1 MSYNINEKEIRRELA
16 VIYRQEII
24 QDIAFFTNA
33 PKAVFYDK
41 LLLNLDLSDF
51 PDRAS
56 RTGRRGYSKCALLCA
71 FIVMKCECFS
81 CITDLLDYL
90 NNNLLIAHYCGF
102 NIMQP
107 LPSYWTFDRFIREL
121 DNEYLKKVMQR
132 LVIQA
137 AELGI
142 IDTSFIALDSTPV
155 SANTCQN
162 NPKSFA
168 KNKFSKDNQP
178 QSDKD
183 CRLGVHT
190 ASNQH
195 NERKFEYYWGYKNH
209 VLVDCITGL
218 PISEITTTADVADS
232 TVVKDILSQTNSYIS
247 IDECTFIADKGY
259 DVKAVYNLVKD
270 VYHGECIIPLNKRNT
285 KNTKKLASGHPICE
299 AGLAMH
305 KDGIFSDRN
314 RTRQKYCCPYK
325 RSKNGICPCNH
336 ECWNNG
342 RKNRG
347 CTKYVTLP
355 DDYRLSIDRDCISFK
370 KIYAMRTEAERYN
383 SRFKSTGQERLWI
396 HSLNAAKNMNSIAHI
411 ALLAVAVAAVVTKS
425 AFSYR
430 SLKSAKRIA

>member
-162 NPKSFA
+162 NPKSFV

>member
-1 MSYNINEKEIRRELA
+1 MH
-16 VIYRQEII
+16 
-24 QDIAFFTNA
+24 
-33 PKAVFYDK
+33 PKQFFYDK
-41 LLLNLDLSDF
+41 LFLNLDLSDF

-183 CRLGVHT
+183 CRLG
-190 ASNQH
+190 
-195 NERKFEYYWGYKNH
+195 Y
-209 VLVDCITGL
+209 
-218 PISEITTTADVADS
+218 
-232 TVVKDILSQTNSYIS
+232 ILHLIS
-247 IDECTFIADKGY
+247 IMKE
-259 DVKAVYNLVKD
+259 NL
-270 VYHGECIIPLNKRNT
+270 NT
-285 KNTKKLASGHPICE
+285 IGA
-299 AGLAMH
+299 
-305 KDGIFSDRN
+305 
-314 RTRQKYCCPYK
+314 TR
-325 RSKNGICPCNH
+325 IM
-336 ECWNNG
+336 CWL
-342 RKNRG
+342 
-347 CTKYVTLP
+347 T
-355 DDYRLSIDRDCISFK
+355 
-370 KIYAMRTEAERYN
+370 
-383 SRFKSTGQERLWI
+383 
-396 HSLNAAKNMNSIAHI
+396 
-411 ALLAVAVAAVVTKS
+411 ALLA
-425 AFSYR
+425 YR
-430 SLKSAKRIA
+430 SLRSLLLLMLLTVRWSKIF